1 MLPSME
7 AITSEPAVA
16 SAYVYSPLAEDHFR
30 VVEITSLE
38 PTISVLLVDYPD
50 DSPPD
55 YYALSYA
62 WGLESNTEQILCNGK
77 ILRVTPHLH
86 EGLRSVCVI
95 SASTRLW
102 IDAICINQTSDKEK
116 STQVA
121 KMHHIYRKAQSV
133 YVWLGKEEDGSDEA
147 MDAIKN
153 LKIPGQPQLS
163 KVEFLLKLL
172 KIKTESPKLFDDSL
186 FDPLAALSRR
196 PWFQR
201 LWVVQEYYYGKSV
214 QFFCGCKQVDGV
226 KFIEALQNLTIN
238 SFGSAELPRTAD
250 EDALFSGFLAL
261 RDLEKIKESQ
271 SSGRE
276 GTSFFDFVVLGRER
290 LAKEPV
296 DHIYAVFG
304 MAGNFDEVYQK
315 EIPIDY
321 SEEARAKYWRLYS
334 IFGKIALLQEPK
346 LRLLSIVS
354 SEERPDE
361 LPSWC
366 PNLQSPMVMSDMYA
380 ECSYSAGWPWVSH
393 APLSRFRD
401 CTGHPHF
408 KGKEHNYVSV
418 SPNSN
423 TISIWGA
430 RLGRISAVGQ
440 PRQWDLDMYTDDVSK
455 AKPFAN
461 AVLRWLSDSER
472 FCGEH
477 CKNEAAALHIWN
489 EVLIGA
495 GNKRRR
501 PRNNSDSREK
511 IIIKPREDIKIPG
524 DSDNALDSQSAGRSM
539 DRPGRSIESSEVH
552 ETDIGGRVLDL
563 ADLDDGDR
571 AYAFLQSVLEQIVRL
586 SPDVDWREQNPPL
599 LSKLQATY
607 VWLMFIDQ
615 NWSNRVLFATE
626 NGYIG
631 YSSKEVTTGDNAVV
645 LYSGPTWYI
654 LRKNG
659 PENRFVSDAYVYD
672 CVDGEIF
679 EMLDE
684 GLVTEELFSIC

>member
-1 MLPSME
+1 ME
-7 AITSEPAVA
+7 AIASEPAVA

-30 VVEITSLE
+30 VIEITSLE

-77 ILRVTPHLH
+77 ILRVSPHLH
-86 EGLRSVCVI
+86 EGLRSVCV
-95 SASTRLW
+95 SLASTRLW

-153 LKIPGQPQLS
+153 LKIPAQPQLS
-163 KVEFLLKLL
+163 NVEFLLKLL

-186 FDPLAALSRR
+186 FNPLAALSRR
-196 PWFQR
+196 SWFQR

-214 QFFCGCKQVDGV
+214 QFFCGCKQVGGA
-226 KFIEALQNLTIN
+226 KFIEALRNLTIN
-238 SFGSAELPRTAD
+238 SFGNVELPRTAD
-250 EDALFSGFLAL
+250 EDALFSGFQAL
-261 RDLEKIKESQ
+261 KDLEKTKDAQ

-276 GTSFFDFVVLGRER
+276 GPSFFNFVVLGRER

-296 DHIYAVFG
+296 DRIYAVFG

-315 EIPIDY
+315 EIPVDY

-334 IFGKIALLQEPK
+334 TFGKIALLQEPN

-354 SEERPDE
+354 SRERPDE

-393 APLSRFRD
+393 APLSGFRD

-418 SPNSN
+418 SSNSN

-440 PRQWDLDMYTDDVSK
+440 PRRWDLDMYTDDVSR
-455 AKPFAN
+455 AKPFAK
-461 AVLRWLSDSER
+461 AVLRWLSDGKR

-489 EVLIGA
+489 EVLVGA
-495 GNKRRR
+495 GNKTRR
-501 PRNNSDSREK
+501 PGNNSDSSEK
-511 IIIKPREDIKIPG
+511 IIIKPREDIEIPG
-524 DSDNALDSQSAGRSM
+524 DSDNALDSQSAGRSI
-539 DRPGRSIESSEVH
+539 DRPGRSADIESSEVH
-552 ETDIGGRVLDL
+552 ETDIRGQVLDL
-563 ADLDDGDR
+563 ADLDDGDG
-571 AYAFLQSVLEQIVRL
+571 AYAFLQSVLEQIVQL
-586 SPDVDWREQNPPL
+586 SPDVDWREQTPRL
-599 LSKLQATY
+599 LTNLQAAY

-631 YSSKEVTTGDNAVV
+631 YSSKEVATGDNAVV

-659 PENRFVSDAYVYD
+659 PENRFVSDAYVYG

-684 GLVTEELFSIC
+684 GLVIEELFSIC